1 MQTVCFPVT
10 HYMLLAFDEPTC
22 LTTQTMRRINFPF
35 LLLAVLALLAGLWA
49 GLLRLPWPLPPLRPT
64 LPMAHGPLM
73 VAGFLGTLI
82 GLERA
87 VGLNAWGPGRGWTY
101 TAPALAGLGGLLL
114 IIGAPGLPGPLAI
127 TLGSAVLLAAMLS
140 IVRFQPLLHTWVM
153 ALGALVWLIGNVLW
167 LLGRSIPEVVL
178 WWAGF
183 LVLTI
188 VGERLELSRMLRLS
202 RSRVATFLA
211 AVALFLVGLAFTV
224 FSYSAGVRVASLGML
239 TLAAWLLAFDLARR
253 TVRKSGLTRF
263 IAVSLLAGFFWLGVA
278 GVLGLRFGGET
289 AGLHYDAFL
298 HSIFV
303 GFVFSMILA
312 HAPIIL
318 PAVTGL
324 AVPYRPRFYAPLVL
338 LQASLLLRVAGDLL
352 GQMALR
358 RWGGLLNEVAILLF
372 LAMLL
377 LAVRSGR
384 KNLGEIEELGGT

>member
-1 MQTVCFPVT
+1 
-10 HYMLLAFDEPTC
+10 
-22 LTTQTMRRINFPF
+22 MRRINLPF
-35 LLLAVLALLAGLWA
+35 LLLAVLALLTGLWA
-49 GLLRLPWPLPPLRPT
+49 GLVRLPWPLPPLRPT

-73 VAGFLGTLI
+73 VGGFLGTLVS
-82 GLERA
+82 LERA
-87 VGLNAWGPGRGWTY
+87 VGLSALGRGRLWTY
-101 TAPALAGLGGLLL
+101 AAPALAGLGALLL
-114 IIGAPGLPGPLAI
+114 IAGVPGLPGPLAI

-153 ALGALVWLIGNVLW
+153 ALGSLAWLIGNVLW

-178 WWAGF
+178 WWAAF

-202 RSRVATFLA
+202 TGKRLAFAGGVAVFLA
-211 AVALFLVGLAFTV
+211 GVVLSAVAYAP
-224 FSYSAGVRVASLGML
+224 GVRLAGLGML
-239 TLAAWLLAFDLARR
+239 LLALWLLAFDMARR
-253 TVRKSGLTRF
+253 TVRKAGLTRY
-263 IAVSLLAGFFWLGVA
+263 IAASLLAGYFWLAVA
-278 GVLGLRFGGET
+278 GLLGLRFGGET

-303 GFVFSMILA
+303 GFVFSMIFA

-324 AVPYRPRFYAPLVL
+324 PLAFHRGFYVPLAL
-338 LQASLLLRVAGDLL
+338 LQASLLLRVGGDLL
-352 GQMALR
+352 GQLSLR

-377 LAVRSGR
+377 VAVRGGR
-384 KNLGEIEELGGT
+384 RAARAIDWAT